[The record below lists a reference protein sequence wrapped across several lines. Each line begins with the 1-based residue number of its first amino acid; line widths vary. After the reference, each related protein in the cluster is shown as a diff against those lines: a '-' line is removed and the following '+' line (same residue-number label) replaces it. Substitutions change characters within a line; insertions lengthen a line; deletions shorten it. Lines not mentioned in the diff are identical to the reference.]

1 MQRYL
6 LIKEIQ
12 EEEMRTNT
20 RILMVVSTM
29 IALSLLAACT
39 GLATPQVVRETVV
52 VTQEVEKEVVVT
64 ATPAEAMMEE
74 LPQAPDKKVALIVA
88 QGGLGDRSYNDS
100 GFAGL
105 TKAAQDF
112 GVEVVPIES
121 PDPVGEGEQLLRT
134 AAEAG
139 FDLII
144 TLEFTHFDPLPRVAP
159 DYPDTTFAIVNI
171 VVDEPNV
178 VSVMFDEHTGSYLA
192 GALAAMVTSDDSLEQ
207 TNAETVIG
215 TIGGVQSSGIDVFLH
230 GYLQGACAVNPDIDV
245 LWAYSNGFADPATGK
260 EITLGMYEQDADV
273 VFQVAGGT
281 GAGVIDAAKEENRF
295 AIGVDSDQD
304 YLAPGNVLTSMLKR
318 VDIAVYDLI
327 KQMAEGELQGGGVA
341 QYGLDENG
349 VGLSEMTYTRHLL
362 PGEYLDQVNE
372 MYEAIIAGELDVID
386 VRTLDEDQLA
396 FINANASCEGFDELR
411 AMLGE

>member
-1 MQRYL
+1 
-6 LIKEIQ
+6 
-12 EEEMRTNT
+12 
-20 RILMVVSTM
+20 MVVSL
-29 IALSLLAACT
+29 ILVACA

-52 VTQEVEKEVVVT
+52 VTQEVEKEVEVVVT
-64 ATPAEAMMEE
+64 ATPAAMTAEE
-74 LPQAPDKKVALIVA
+74 MPQAPDKKVALIVA

-139 FDLII
+139 FDLVIS
-144 TLEFTHFDPLPRVAP
+144 LEFTHFDPLPRVAA

-171 VVDEPNV
+171 VVDGPNV

-192 GALAAMVTSDDSLEQ
+192 GALAAMVTTDDTIEQ
-207 TNAETVIG
+207 TNDAAVIG
-215 TIGGVQSSGIDVFLH
+215 AIGGVQSSGIDVFLH
-230 GYLQGACAVNPDIDV
+230 GYLQGACAINPDIEV
-245 LWAYSNGFADPATGK
+245 LFAYSGGFADPAKGK

-295 AIGVDSDQD
+295 AVGVDSDQD
-304 YLAPGNVLTSMLKR
+304 FMAPGNVLTSMLKR

-327 KQMAEGELQGGGVA
+327 KQLAAGELQGGTVA
-341 QYGLDENG
+341 QYGLDQNG
-349 VGLSEMTYTRHLL
+349 VGISEMTYTRHLL
-362 PGEYLDQVNE
+362 PGEDMDQITE
-372 MYEAIIAGELDVID
+372 FHDAIIAGELDVID
-386 VRTLDEDQLA
+386 VRTLDQEQLD
-396 FINANASCEGFDELR
+396 FINANATCEGYEELR

>member
-1 MQRYL
+1 
-6 LIKEIQ
+6 
-12 EEEMRTNT
+12 MRIHT
-20 RILMVVSTM
+20 RILVAASTIVVSLT
-29 IALSLLAACT
+29 LVACA

-52 VTQEVEKEVVVT
+52 VTQEVEKEVEVVVT
-64 ATPAEAMMEE
+64 ATPAAMTAEE
-74 LPQAPDKKVALIVA
+74 MPQAPDKKVALIVA

-139 FDLII
+139 FDLVI

-171 VVDEPNV
+171 VVDGPNV

-192 GALAAMVTSDDSLEQ
+192 GALAAMVTTDDSLEQ
-207 TNAETVIG
+207 TNDEAVIG
-215 TIGGVQSSGIDVFLH
+215 AIGGVQSSGIDVFLH
-230 GYLQGACAVNPDIDV
+230 GYLQGACAINPDINV
-245 LWAYSNGFADPATGK
+245 LFAYSGGFADPAKGK

-295 AIGVDSDQD
+295 AVGVDSDQD
-304 YLAPGNVLTSMLKR
+304 FMAPGNVLTSMLKR

-327 KQMAEGELQGGGVA
+327 KQLAAGELQGGTVA
-341 QYGLDENG
+341 QYGLDQNG
-349 VGLSEMTYTRHLL
+349 VGISDMTYTRHLM
-362 PGEYLDQVNE
+362 PGEYMDQITE
-372 MYEAIIAGELDVID
+372 FHDAIIAGELDVID
-386 VRTLDEDQLA
+386 VRTLDQEQLD
-396 FINANASCEGFDELR
+396 FINANATCEGYEELR
-411 AMLGE
+411 AMLGK